1 MASNELPSLAK
12 CRIIHLF
19 AHFIHLKK
27 QNKMADILAR
37 ITPIIVEKLG
47 VDAADVTT
55 EASFSNDLSAD
66 SLDMVELIMDIEK
79 EFEISIPDEEAEKLQ
94 TVGEAVAYLEQ
105 NAA

>member
-1 MASNELPSLAK
+1 
-12 CRIIHLF
+12 
-19 AHFIHLKK
+19 
-27 QNKMADILAR
+27 MADILAR